1 VHEYRDYTHS
11 GWKHH
16 EAVVNGVR
24 LHYVEAG
31 SGPLVVLLH
40 GFPEFWYGWRH
51 QIGPL
56 AAAGYRVIA
65 PDMRGYNQSE
75 KPPGVHAYAVETLV
89 EDVVALIAHCGVT
102 RATVVGHDWGG
113 VVAWEVAMRRPNVV
127 EKLIVLNAPH
137 PAAFLRE
144 LRTPAQL
151 ARSWYALAFQVPML
165 PELLIA
171 LGDYRMLRAVFRRDP
186 VRPNAFTEDDIQRYR
201 DAFAIPGART
211 ATINY
216 YRAAMRRNPRRITLE
231 AVRAV
236 IAPTLLI
243 WGMGDRYLGPALTER
258 LEQWVPRLR
267 VERITGA
274 SHWVQ
279 HDTPEQVTALMLG
292 FLRVGEWLEAEG

>member
-1 VHEYRDYTHS
+1 MHEYRDSTHP
-11 GWKHH
+11 GWEHH

-51 QIGPL
+51 QIDPL

-113 VVAWEVAMRRPNVV
+113 VVAWEVAMRRPDVV
-127 EKLIVLNAPH
+127 ENLIVLNAPH

-144 LRTPAQL
+144 LRTPMQL
-151 ARSWYALAFQVPML
+151 ARSWYALAFQVPVL

-171 LGDYRMLRAVFRRDP
+171 LGDYRLLRAVFRRDP
-186 VRPNAFTEDDIQRYR
+186 VRPNAFTEEDIQRYR

-216 YRAAMRRNPRRITLE
+216 YRAAMRRNPRRITVE
-231 AVRAV
+231 AIRLVT
-236 IAPTLLI
+236 APTLLI
-243 WGMGDRYLGPALTER
+243 WGMGDRYLGPALTEK
-258 LEQWVPRLR
+258 LGQWVPRLR
-267 VERITGA
+267 VEQITGA

-279 HDTPEQVTALMLG
+279 HDAPEQVTALMLG
-292 FLRVGEWLEAEG
+292 FLRADAP

>member
-1 VHEYRDYTHS
+1 MHEHRDDTTYS
-11 GWKHH
+11 WEHH

-31 SGPLVVLLH
+31 SGPVVVLLH

-51 QIGPL
+51 QIAPL

-89 EDVVALIAHCGVT
+89 KDVAALIAHCGVT

-113 VVAWEVAMRRPNVV
+113 VVAWEVAMRRPDVV

-144 LRTPAQL
+144 LRTPTQL
-151 ARSWYALAFQVPML
+151 ARSWYAFAFQVPVL

-186 VRPNAFTEDDIQRYR
+186 VRSNAFTEDDIQRYR

-216 YRAAMRRNPRRITLE
+216 YRAAMRRNPRRITAE
-231 AVRAV
+231 AVRSV
-236 IAPTLLI
+236 TVPTLLI
-243 WGMGDRYLGPALTER
+243 WGIGDRYLSPALTER
-258 LEQWVPRLR
+258 LGQWVPRLR
-267 VERITGA
+267 VERIVGA

-279 HDTPEQVTALMLG
+279 HDAPEQVTALMLG
-292 FLRVGEWLEAEG
+292 FLRADAP

>member
-1 VHEYRDYTHS
+1 MHEHRDDTNP
-11 GWKHH
+11 GWEHH

-31 SGPLVVLLH
+31 SGPVVVLLH

-51 QIGPL
+51 QIAPL

-75 KPPGVHAYAVETLV
+75 KPPSVHAYAVDTLV
-89 EDVVALIAHCGVT
+89 KDVAALIAHCGVT

-113 VVAWEVAMRRPNVV
+113 VVAWEVAMRRPDVV

-144 LRTPAQL
+144 LRTPTQL
-151 ARSWYALAFQVPML
+151 ARSWYAFAFQVPVL

-186 VRPNAFTEDDIQRYR
+186 VRPNTFTEDDIQRYR

-216 YRAAMRRNPRRITLE
+216 YRAAMRRNPRRITAE
-231 AVRAV
+231 AVRSV
-236 IAPTLLI
+236 TAPTLLI
-243 WGMGDRYLGPALTER
+243 WGIGDRYLSPALTER
-258 LEQWVPRLR
+258 LGQWVPRLC
-267 VERITGA
+267 VERIVGA

-279 HDTPEQVTALMLG
+279 HDAPEQVTALMLG
-292 FLRVGEWLEAEG
+292 FLRA

>member
-1 VHEYRDYTHS
+1 MHEHRAYTHP
-11 GWKHH
+11 GWEHR

-75 KPPGVHAYAVETLV
+75 KPPSVHAYAVETLV
-89 EDVVALIAHCGVT
+89 EDVVTLIAHCGVT

-113 VVAWEVAMRRPNVV
+113 VVAWEVAMRRPDVV

-267 VERITGA
+267 VERITGV

-279 HDTPEQVTALMLG
+279 HDAPEQVTALMLG
-292 FLRVGEWLEAEG
+292 FLRVDAPA

>member
-1 VHEYRDYTHS
+1 MHEHRDDTTYS
-11 GWKHH
+11 WEHH

-31 SGPLVVLLH
+31 SGPVVVLLH

-51 QIGPL
+51 QIDPL

-89 EDVVALIAHCGVT
+89 KDVAALIAHCGVT

-113 VVAWEVAMRRPNVV
+113 VVAWEVAMRRPDVV

-144 LRTPAQL
+144 LRTPTQL
-151 ARSWYALAFQVPML
+151 ARSWYAFAFQVPVL

-186 VRPNAFTEDDIQRYR
+186 VRSNTFTEDDIQRYR

-216 YRAAMRRNPRRITLE
+216 YRAAMRRNPRRITAE
-231 AVRAV
+231 AVRSV
-236 IAPTLLI
+236 TVPTLLI
-243 WGMGDRYLGPALTER
+243 WGIGDRYLSPALTER
-258 LEQWVPRLR
+258 LGQWVPRLR
-267 VERITGA
+267 VERIVGA

-279 HDTPEQVTALMLG
+279 HDAPEQVTALMLG
-292 FLRVGEWLEAEG
+292 FLRADAP

>member
-1 VHEYRDYTHS
+1 MHEHRAYTHP
-11 GWKHH
+11 GWEHR

-89 EDVVALIAHCGVT
+89 EDVVTLIAHCGVT

-113 VVAWEVAMRRPNVV
+113 VVAWEVAMRRPDVV

-171 LGDYRMLRAVFRRDP
+171 LGDYRMLRTVFRRDP

-267 VERITGA
+267 VERITGV

-279 HDTPEQVTALMLG
+279 HDAPEQVTALMLG
-292 FLRVGEWLEAEG
+292 FLRVDAPA

>member
-1 VHEYRDYTHS
+1 MHEHRDDTRPD
-11 GWKHH
+11 WEHH

-24 LHYVEAG
+24 LHYVETG

-51 QIGPL
+51 QISPL

-89 EDVVALIAHCGVT
+89 KDVVALIAHCGAT

-113 VVAWEVAMRRPNVV
+113 VVAWEVAMRRPDVV

-144 LRTPAQL
+144 LRTPTQL
-151 ARSWYALAFQVPML
+151 VRSWYAFAFQVPVL

-171 LGDYRMLRAVFRRDP
+171 LGDYRMLRTVFRRDP
-186 VRPNAFTEDDIQRYR
+186 VRPNAFTEGDIQRYR

-216 YRAAMRRNPRRITLE
+216 YRAAIRRNPRRITAE
-231 AVRAV
+231 AVRSV
-236 IAPTLLI
+236 TAPTLLI
-243 WGMGDRYLGPALTER
+243 WGMGDRYLSPALTER
-258 LEQWVPRLR
+258 LGQWVPRLR

-279 HDTPEQVTALMLG
+279 HDAPEQVTALMLG
-292 FLRVGEWLEAEG
+292 FLRADAP

>member
-1 VHEYRDYTHS
+1 MHEHRDDTNP
-11 GWKHH
+11 GWEHH

-31 SGPLVVLLH
+31 SGPVVVLLH

-51 QIGPL
+51 QIAPL

-89 EDVVALIAHCGVT
+89 KDVVALIAHCGVT

-113 VVAWEVAMRRPNVV
+113 VVAWEVAMRRPDVV

-144 LRTPAQL
+144 LRTPTQL
-151 ARSWYALAFQVPML
+151 ARSWYAFAFQVPVL

-186 VRPNAFTEDDIQRYR
+186 VRPNTFTEDDIQRYR

-216 YRAAMRRNPRRITLE
+216 YRAAMRRNPRRITAE
-231 AVRAV
+231 AVRSV
-236 IAPTLLI
+236 TAPTLLI
-243 WGMGDRYLGPALTER
+243 WGIGDRYLSPALTER
-258 LEQWVPRLR
+258 LGQWVPRLR
-267 VERITGA
+267 VERIVGA

-279 HDTPEQVTALMLG
+279 HDAPEQVTALMLG
-292 FLRVGEWLEAEG
+292 FLRAAAP

>member
-1 VHEYRDYTHS
+1 VHEHRDDTTP
-11 GWKHH
+11 GCEHH

-31 SGPLVVLLH
+31 SGPVVVLLH

-51 QIGPL
+51 QIAPL

-89 EDVVALIAHCGVT
+89 KDVVALIAHCGVT

-113 VVAWEVAMRRPNVV
+113 VVAWEVAMRRPDVV

-144 LRTPAQL
+144 LRTPTQL
-151 ARSWYALAFQVPML
+151 ARSWYAFAFQVPVL

-186 VRPNAFTEDDIQRYR
+186 VRPNTFTEDDIQRYR

-216 YRAAMRRNPRRITLE
+216 YRAAMRRNPRRITAE
-231 AVRAV
+231 AVRSV
-236 IAPTLLI
+236 TAPTLLI
-243 WGMGDRYLGPALTER
+243 WGIGDRYLSPALTER
-258 LEQWVPRLR
+258 LGQWVPRLR
-267 VERITGA
+267 VERIVGA

-279 HDTPEQVTALMLG
+279 HDAPEQVTALMLG
-292 FLRVGEWLEAEG
+292 FLRAAAP

>member
-1 VHEYRDYTHS
+1 MHEHRDDTTP
-11 GWKHH
+11 GCEHH

-31 SGPLVVLLH
+31 SGPVVVLLH

-51 QIGPL
+51 QIAPL

-89 EDVVALIAHCGVT
+89 KDVVALIAHCGVT

-113 VVAWEVAMRRPNVV
+113 VVAWEVAMRRPDVV

-144 LRTPAQL
+144 LRTPTQL
-151 ARSWYALAFQVPML
+151 ARSWYAFAFQVPVL

-186 VRPNAFTEDDIQRYR
+186 VRPNTFTEDDIQRYR

-216 YRAAMRRNPRRITLE
+216 YRAAMRRNPRRITAE
-231 AVRAV
+231 AVRSV
-236 IAPTLLI
+236 TAPTLLI
-243 WGMGDRYLGPALTER
+243 WGIGDRYLSPALTER
-258 LEQWVPRLR
+258 LGQWVPRLR
-267 VERITGA
+267 VERIVGA

-279 HDTPEQVTALMLG
+279 HDAPEQVTALMLG
-292 FLRVGEWLEAEG
+292 FLRAAAP

>member
-1 VHEYRDYTHS
+1 MHEHRDDTNP
-11 GWKHH
+11 GWEHH

-31 SGPLVVLLH
+31 SGPVVVLLH

-51 QIGPL
+51 QIAPL

-89 EDVVALIAHCGVT
+89 KDVVALIAHCGVT

-113 VVAWEVAMRRPNVV
+113 VVAWEVAMRRPDVV

-144 LRTPAQL
+144 LRTPTQL
-151 ARSWYALAFQVPML
+151 ARSWYAFAFQVPVL

-186 VRPNAFTEDDIQRYR
+186 VRPNTFTEDDIQRYR

-216 YRAAMRRNPRRITLE
+216 YRAAMRRNPRRITAE
-231 AVRAV
+231 AVRSV
-236 IAPTLLI
+236 TAPTLLI
-243 WGMGDRYLGPALTER
+243 WGIGDRYLSPALTER
-258 LEQWVPRLR
+258 LGQWVPRLR
-267 VERITGA
+267 VERIVGA

-279 HDTPEQVTALMLG
+279 HDAPEQVTALMLG
-292 FLRVGEWLEAEG
+292 FLRA

>member
-1 VHEYRDYTHS
+1 MHEHRAYTHP
-11 GWKHH
+11 GWEHR

-89 EDVVALIAHCGVT
+89 EDVVTLIAHCGVT

-113 VVAWEVAMRRPNVV
+113 VVAWEVAMRRPDVV

-267 VERITGA
+267 VERITGV

-279 HDTPEQVTALMLG
+279 HDAPEQVTALMLG
-292 FLRVGEWLEAEG
+292 FLRVDAPA